1 MKGNGGRLL
10 DINDTIVAIS
20 TKLGVGAISIIR
32 VSGDNA
38 IPLVNK
44 VFRGKDLA
52 KVDSHTI
59 NYGFINNGKE
69 DIDEVL
75 VTVMKAPKTFT
86 REDIVEINCHGG
98 IATTLSILDLL
109 IEHGARQ
116 AEKGEFTK
124 RAFLNGRIDLTEA
137 ESVMDLIESKTD
149 NSRKLALSSL
159 EGNLK
164 KYINSFRDKLKHVL
178 ANIEVNIDYPEYY
191 DIEEVTRK
199 ELKEVITSL
208 EKDLKNLV
216 TKSEERQIIKNGIK
230 TIIIGRPNVG
240 KSSIL
245 NRFLKEDKAIVT
257 DIEGTTRDIVEGS
270 IIFDG
275 IELSLID
282 TAGIRDTDNL
292 AEKIGVE
299 KSLSL
304 IDKAN
309 LIIVVLNSSEELT
322 DNDKFILD
330 KVKDKN
336 PIIVLNKNDLPSKI
350 DKSKL
355 DFKHIVSTNTNTLDG
370 IEPLKEEI
378 KSMFK
383 LSEIKEDDYTYLAN
397 ERQLSLAKQ
406 ALKSLGDAKVSLDND
421 EPVDIIEIDL
431 KEVFDILGSITGES
445 YSDELLDELFAN
457 FCVGK

>member
-1 MKGNGGRLL
+1 MNEN
-10 DINDTIVAIS
+10 ICAIS
-20 TKLGVGAISIIR
+20 TALGIGAISIVR
-32 VSGDNA
+32 CSGPDVIA
-38 IPLVNK
+38 IVDRI
-44 VFRGKDLA
+44 FSGKNLNE
-52 KVDSHTI
+52 VPSHTI
-59 NYGFINNGKE
+59 HYGYIVDNGEK
-69 DIDEVL
+69 IDEVL
-75 VTVMKAPKTFT
+75 VSVMRAPKTFT
-86 REDIVEINCHGG
+86 KEDIVEINCHGG
-98 IATTLSILDLL
+98 ITTTNKVLEILLL
-109 IEHGARQ
+109 NGCRLADP
-116 AEKGEFTK
+116 GEFTK
-124 RAFLNGRIDLTEA
+124 KAFLNGRIDLVEA
-137 ESVMDLIESKTD
+137 ESINDLIESETEE
-149 NSRKLALSSL
+149 SRKYAMNRL
-159 EGNLK
+159 EGNLSQLIVK
-164 KYINSFRDKLKHVL
+164 DRQKILELQAKL
-178 ANIEVNIDYPEYY
+178 EVNYDYPEY
-191 DIEEVTRK
+191 DAPDMTH
-199 ELKEVITSL
+199 ELVRSELSEIKRDLSDL
-208 EKDLKNLV
+208 LKNAQNGRLL
-216 TKSEERQIIKNGIK
+216 KNGIDVALV
-230 TIIIGRPNVG
+230 GRPNVG

-304 IDKAN
+304 INKAN

-406 ALKSLGDAKVSLDND
+406 ALKSLSQAKVSLESD

-431 KEVFDILGSITGES
+431 MTEMIEEITPTSHLTEEA
-445 YSDELLDELFAN
+445 YSTAYLST
-457 FCVGK
+457 

>member
-1 MKGNGGRLL
+1 MS
-10 DINDTIVAIS
+10 DTIVAIS

-32 VSGDNA
+32 VSGDDA
-38 IPLVNK
+38 IFLVNK
-44 VFRGKDLA
+44 LFRGKNLT
-52 KVDSHTI
+52 KVESHTI

-75 VTVMKAPKTFT
+75 VTVMRSPKTFT

-98 IATTLSILDLL
+98 IATTLKIFDLL
-109 IEHGARQ
+109 IENGARR
-116 AEKGEFTK
+116 AEAGEFTK

-137 ESVMDLIESKTD
+137 EAVMDLIDSKTE

-159 EGNLK
+159 EGSLK
-164 KYINSFRDKLKHVL
+164 KYINIFRDKLKNVI

-191 DIEEVTRK
+191 DIEEVTKK
-199 ELKEVITSL
+199 ELKEIITDL
-208 EKDLKNLV
+208 EKDLKKLV
-216 TKSEERQIIKNGIK
+216 RKSEERQIIKNGIK

-245 NRFLKEDKAIVT
+245 NRFLKEEKAIVT

-322 DNDKFILD
+322 ENDKFILD

-336 PIIVLNKNDLPSKI
+336 PIIVLNKNDLIKKI
-350 DKSKL
+350 DKDKL
-355 DFKHIVSTNTNTLDG
+355 NFKHIVSTNTNTLDG

-397 ERQLSLAKQ
+397 ERQLSLAKK
-406 ALKSLGDAKVSLDND
+406 ALKSLEDAKVSLESD

-445 YSDELLDELFAN
+445 YCDELLDELFAN

>member
-1 MKGNGGRLL
+1 MS
-10 DINDTIVAIS
+10 DTIVAIS

-38 IPLVNK
+38 ISLVNK
-44 VFRGKDLA
+44 VFRGKDLT
-52 KVDSHTI
+52 KVESHTI
-59 NYGFINNGKE
+59 NYGFIHDGKE

-75 VTVMKAPKTFT
+75 VSVMRAPKTFT

-98 IATTLSILDLL
+98 IATTLRILDLL
-109 IEHGARQ
+109 IEEGARR
-116 AEKGEFTK
+116 AEAGEFTK

-137 ESVMDLIESKTD
+137 EAVMDLIESKTD

-406 ALKSLGDAKVSLDND
+406 ALKSLGDAKNSLESA

-431 KEVFDILGSITGES
+431 KEVFDILGYITGES

>member
-1 MKGNGGRLL
+1 MS
-10 DINDTIVAIS
+10 DTIVAIS

-32 VSGDNA
+32 VSGKDA
-38 IPLVNK
+38 ISLVNK
-44 VFRGKDLA
+44 VFRGKDLT
-52 KVDSHTI
+52 KVESHTI

-86 REDIVEINCHGG
+86 REDVVEINCHGG
-98 IATTLSILDLL
+98 IATTLSIFELL
-109 IEHGARQ
+109 IEKGARK
-116 AEKGEFTK
+116 AERGEFTK
-124 RAFLNGRIDLTEA
+124 RAFLNGRIDLTQA
-137 ESVMDLIESKTD
+137 ESVMDLIDSKTD

-159 EGNLK
+159 EGSLK
-164 KYINSFRDKLKHVL
+164 KYINSFRDKLKHVI

-191 DIEEVTRK
+191 DIEEVTKK
-199 ELKEVITSL
+199 ELKEVINDL
-208 EKDLKNLV
+208 EKDLQNLV
-216 TKSEERQIIKNGIK
+216 KKSEERQIIKNGIK

-304 IDKAN
+304 INKAN
-309 LIIVVLNSSEELT
+309 LIIVVLNSSEELN

-336 PIIVLNKNDLPSKI
+336 PIIVLNKNDLSKKI
-350 DKSKL
+350 DTDKL
-355 DFKHIVSTNTNTLDG
+355 DFKHIASTNTNTLDG

-397 ERQLSLAKQ
+397 ERQLTLAKK
-406 ALKSLGDAKVSLDND
+406 ALKSLGDAKVSLEYD

>member
-1 MKGNGGRLL
+1 MS
-10 DINDTIVAIS
+10 DTIVAIS

-32 VSGDNA
+32 VSGKDS
-38 IPLVNK
+38 ITLVNK
-44 VFRGKDLA
+44 IFRGKDLT
-52 KVDSHTI
+52 KVESHTI

-75 VTVMKAPKTFT
+75 VTVMRSPKTFT
-86 REDIVEINCHGG
+86 REDVVEINCHGG
-98 IATTLSILDLL
+98 IATTLSIFELL
-109 IEHGARQ
+109 IEKGARK
-116 AEKGEFTK
+116 AERGEFTK
-124 RAFLNGRIDLTEA
+124 RAFLNGRIDLTQA
-137 ESVMDLIESKTD
+137 ESVMDLIDSKTD

-159 EGNLK
+159 EGSLK
-164 KYINSFRDKLKHVL
+164 KYINSFRDKLKHVI

-191 DIEEVTRK
+191 DIEEVTKK
-199 ELKEVITSL
+199 ELKDVINDL
-208 EKDLKNLV
+208 EKDLQNLV
-216 TKSEERQIIKNGIK
+216 KKSEERQIIKNGIK

-304 IDKAN
+304 IDNAN
-309 LIIVVLNSSEELT
+309 LIIVVLNYSEELN

-336 PIIVLNKNDLPSKI
+336 PIIVLNKNDLPKKI
-350 DKSKL
+350 DTDKL

-397 ERQLSLAKQ
+397 ERQLTLAKK
-406 ALKSLGDAKVSLDND
+406 ALKSLGNAKVSLEND

>member
-1 MKGNGGRLL
+1 MS
-10 DINDTIVAIS
+10 DTIVAIS

-32 VSGDNA
+32 VSGKDS
-38 IPLVNK
+38 ITLVNK
-44 VFRGKDLA
+44 IFRGKDLT
-52 KVDSHTI
+52 KVESHTI

-75 VTVMKAPKTFT
+75 VTVMRSPKTFT
-86 REDIVEINCHGG
+86 REDVVEINCHGG
-98 IATTLSILDLL
+98 IATTLSIFELL
-109 IEHGARQ
+109 IEKGARK

-124 RAFLNGRIDLTEA
+124 RAFLNGRIDLTQA
-137 ESVMDLIESKTD
+137 ESVMDLIDSKTD

-159 EGNLK
+159 EGSLK
-164 KYINSFRDKLKHVL
+164 KYINSFRDKLKHVI

-191 DIEEVTRK
+191 DIEEVTKK
-199 ELKEVITSL
+199 ELKEVITDL
-208 EKDLKNLV
+208 EKDLQNLV
-216 TKSEERQIIKNGIK
+216 KKSEERQIIKNGIK

-304 IDKAN
+304 INKAN
-309 LIIVVLNSSEELT
+309 LIIVVLNSSEKLN

-336 PIIVLNKNDLPSKI
+336 PIIVLNKNDLPKKI
-350 DKSKL
+350 DKDKL

-397 ERQLSLAKQ
+397 ERQLTLAKK
-406 ALKSLGDAKVSLDND
+406 ALKSLGNAKVSLEND

>member
-1 MKGNGGRLL
+1 MS
-10 DINDTIVAIS
+10 DTIVAIS
-20 TKLGVGAISIIR
+20 TKLGVGAISIVR
-32 VSGDNA
+32 VSGKDA
-38 IPLVNK
+38 ISLVNK
-44 VFRGKDLA
+44 VFRGKDLT
-52 KVDSHTI
+52 KVESHTI

-75 VTVMKAPKTFT
+75 VTVMKSPKTFT
-86 REDIVEINCHGG
+86 REDVVEINCHGG
-98 IATTLSILDLL
+98 IATTLSIFELL
-109 IEHGARQ
+109 IEKGARK
-116 AEKGEFTK
+116 AERGEFTK

-137 ESVMDLIESKTD
+137 EAVMDLIDSKTD

-159 EGNLK
+159 EGSLK
-164 KYINSFRDKLKHVL
+164 KYINSFRDKLKHVI

-191 DIEEVTRK
+191 DIEEVTKK
-199 ELKEVITSL
+199 ELKEVITDL
-208 EKDLKNLV
+208 EKDLQNLV
-216 TKSEERQIIKNGIK
+216 KKSEERQIIKNGIK

-292 AEKIGVE
+292 AEKMGVE

-304 IDKAN
+304 IDNAN
-309 LIIVVLNSSEELT
+309 LIIVVLNSSEKLN

-336 PIIVLNKNDLPSKI
+336 PIIVLNKNDLPKKI
-350 DKSKL
+350 DTDKL

-397 ERQLSLAKQ
+397 ERQLTFAKK
-406 ALKSLGDAKVSLDND
+406 ALKSLGNAKVSLEND

>member
-1 MKGNGGRLL
+1 MS
-10 DINDTIVAIS
+10 DTIVAIS
-20 TKLGVGAISIIR
+20 TKLGVGAISIVR
-32 VSGDNA
+32 VSGKDS
-38 IPLVNK
+38 ITLVNK
-44 VFRGKDLA
+44 IFRGKDLT
-52 KVDSHTI
+52 KVESHTI

-75 VTVMKAPKTFT
+75 VTVMRSPKTFT
-86 REDIVEINCHGG
+86 REDVVEINCHGG
-98 IATTLSILDLL
+98 IATTLSIFELL
-109 IEHGARQ
+109 IEKGARK
-116 AEKGEFTK
+116 AERGEFTK

-137 ESVMDLIESKTD
+137 EAVMDLIDSKTD

-159 EGNLK
+159 EGSLK
-164 KYINSFRDKLKHVL
+164 KYINSFRDKLKHVI

-191 DIEEVTRK
+191 DIEEVTKK
-199 ELKEVITSL
+199 ELKEVITDL
-208 EKDLKNLV
+208 EKDLQNLV
-216 TKSEERQIIKNGIK
+216 KKSEERQIIKNGIK
-230 TIIIGRPNVG
+230 TVIIGRPNVG

-304 IDKAN
+304 IDNAN
-309 LIIVVLNSSEELT
+309 LIIVVLNSSEELN

-336 PIIVLNKNDLPSKI
+336 PIIVLNKNDLPKKI
-350 DKSKL
+350 DTDKL
-355 DFKHIVSTNTNTLDG
+355 DFKHIVSTNTNSLDG

-397 ERQLSLAKQ
+397 ERQLTLAKK
-406 ALKSLGDAKVSLDND
+406 ALKSLGDAKVSLETDA
-421 EPVDIIEIDL
+421 PVDIIEIDL

>member
-1 MKGNGGRLL
+1 M
-10 DINDTIVAIS
+10 INDTIVAIS

-397 ERQLSLAKQ
+397 ERQLSLAKK
-406 ALKSLGDAKVSLDND
+406 ALKSLSQAKVSLESD
-421 EPVDIIEIDL
+421 EPIDIIEIDL

>member
-1 MKGNGGRLL
+1 MR
-10 DINDTIVAIS
+10 S
-20 TKLGVGAISIIR
+20 
-32 VSGDNA
+32 
-38 IPLVNK
+38 
-44 VFRGKDLA
+44 
-52 KVDSHTI
+52 
-59 NYGFINNGKE
+59 
-69 DIDEVL
+69 
-75 VTVMKAPKTFT
+75 PKTFT

-98 IATTLSILDLL
+98 IATTLRILDLL
-109 IEHGARQ
+109 IEEGGRR
-116 AEKGEFTK
+116 AEAGEFTK

-137 ESVMDLIESKTD
+137 EAVMDLIESKTD

-159 EGNLK
+159 EGSLK

-191 DIEEVTRK
+191 DIEEVTKK

-208 EKDLKNLV
+208 EKDLKTLV

-397 ERQLSLAKQ
+397 ERQLNLAKQ
-406 ALKSLGDAKVSLDND
+406 ALKSLGNAKTSLESA

>member
-1 MKGNGGRLL
+1 MS
-10 DINDTIVAIS
+10 DTIVAIS

-38 IPLVNK
+38 ISLVNK
-44 VFRGKDLA
+44 VFKGKDLT
-52 KVDSHTI
+52 KVESHTI
-59 NYGFINNGKE
+59 NYGFIHDGKE

-75 VTVMKAPKTFT
+75 VSVMRSPKTFT

-98 IATTLSILDLL
+98 IATTLRILDLL
-109 IEHGARQ
+109 IENGGRR
-116 AEKGEFTK
+116 AEAGEFTK

-137 ESVMDLIESKTD
+137 EAVMDLIESKTD

-282 TAGIRDTDNL
+282 TAGIRDTDNI

-406 ALKSLGDAKVSLDND
+406 ALKSLGDAKTSLESD

>member
-1 MKGNGGRLL
+1 MS
-10 DINDTIVAIS
+10 DTIVAIS
-20 TKLGVGAISIIR
+20 TKLGVGAISIVR
-32 VSGDNA
+32 VSGKDA
-38 IPLVNK
+38 ISLVNK
-44 VFRGKDLA
+44 VFRGKDLT
-52 KVDSHTI
+52 KVESHTI

-75 VTVMKAPKTFT
+75 VTVMRSPKTFT
-86 REDIVEINCHGG
+86 REDVVEINCHGG
-98 IATTLSILDLL
+98 IATTLSIFELL
-109 IEHGARQ
+109 IEKGARK
-116 AEKGEFTK
+116 AERGEFTK
-124 RAFLNGRIDLTEA
+124 RAFLNGRIDLTQA
-137 ESVMDLIESKTD
+137 ESVMDLIDSKTD

-159 EGNLK
+159 EGSLK
-164 KYINSFRDKLKHVL
+164 KYINSFRDKLKHVI

-191 DIEEVTRK
+191 DIEEVTKK
-199 ELKEVITSL
+199 ELKEVINDL
-208 EKDLKNLV
+208 EKDLQNLV
-216 TKSEERQIIKNGIK
+216 KKSEERQIIKNGIK

-304 IDKAN
+304 IDNAN
-309 LIIVVLNSSEELT
+309 LIIVVLNSSEELN

-336 PIIVLNKNDLPSKI
+336 PIIVLNKNDLPKKT
-350 DKSKL
+350 DTDKL
-355 DFKHIVSTNTNTLDG
+355 DFKHIVSTNTNSLDG

-397 ERQLSLAKQ
+397 ERQLSLAKK
-406 ALKSLGDAKVSLDND
+406 ALKSLGDAKISLENN

>member
-1 MKGNGGRLL
+1 MQ
-10 DINDTIVAIS
+10 DTIVAIS

-32 VSGDNA
+32 VSGEDS
-38 IPLVNK
+38 ISLVNK
-44 VFRGKDLA
+44 IFRGKDLT
-52 KVDSHTI
+52 KVESHTI

-69 DIDEVL
+69 DLDEVL

-86 REDIVEINCHGG
+86 REDVVEINCHGG
-98 IATTLSILDLL
+98 IATTLSILELL
-109 IEHGARQ
+109 IEQGARQ

-124 RAFLNGRIDLTEA
+124 RAFLNGRIDLTQA
-137 ESVMDLIESKTD
+137 ESVMDLIDSKTES
-149 NSRKLALSSL
+149 SRKLALSSL
-159 EGNLK
+159 EGSLK
-164 KYINSFRDKLKHVL
+164 KYIQSFRNKLKHVI

-191 DIEEVTRK
+191 DIEEVTKK
-199 ELKEVITSL
+199 ELKEVITNL
-208 EKDLKNLV
+208 EKDLQNLV
-216 TKSEERQIIKNGIK
+216 KKSEERQIIKNGIK

-270 IIFDG
+270 ITFDG

-304 IDKAN
+304 IDNAN
-309 LIIVVLNSSEELT
+309 LIIVVLNASEELT
-322 DNDKFILD
+322 ENDKFILD

-378 KSMFK
+378 KNMFK

-406 ALKSLGDAKVSLDND
+406 ALKSLQDAKVSLDKD
-421 EPVDIIEIDL
+421 APVDIIEIDL
-431 KEVFDILGSITGES
+431 KEVFEILGSITGES

>member
-1 MKGNGGRLL
+1 MQ
-10 DINDTIVAIS
+10 DTIVAIS

-32 VSGDNA
+32 VSGDDS
-38 IPLVNK
+38 ISLVNK
-44 VFRGKDLA
+44 VFRGKDLT
-52 KVDSHTI
+52 KVESHTI

-69 DIDEVL
+69 DLDEVL

-86 REDIVEINCHGG
+86 REDVVEINCHGG
-98 IATTLSILDLL
+98 IATTLSILELL
-109 IEHGARQ
+109 IEQGARQ

-124 RAFLNGRIDLTEA
+124 RAFLNGRIDLTQA
-137 ESVMDLIESKTD
+137 ESVMDLIDSKTES
-149 NSRKLALSSL
+149 SRKLALSSL
-159 EGNLK
+159 EGSLK

-191 DIEEVTRK
+191 DIEEVTKK
-199 ELKEVITSL
+199 ELKEVITNL
-208 EKDLKNLV
+208 EKDLQNLV
-216 TKSEERQIIKNGIK
+216 KKSEERQIIKNGIK

-270 IIFDG
+270 ITFDG

-304 IDKAN
+304 IDNAN
-309 LIIVVLNSSEELT
+309 LIIVVLNASEELT
-322 DNDKFILD
+322 ENDKFILD

-397 ERQLSLAKQ
+397 ERQLTLAKK
-406 ALKSLGDAKVSLDND
+406 ALKSLGNAKVSLEND

>member
-1 MKGNGGRLL
+1 MS
-10 DINDTIVAIS
+10 DTIVAIS

-38 IPLVNK
+38 ISLVNK
-44 VFRGKDLA
+44 VFRGKDLT
-52 KVDSHTI
+52 KVESHTI
-59 NYGFINNGKE
+59 NYGFIHDRKE

-75 VTVMKAPKTFT
+75 VSVMRSPKTFT

-98 IATTLSILDLL
+98 IATTLRILDLL
-109 IEHGARQ
+109 IENGGRR
-116 AEKGEFTK
+116 AEAGEFTK

-137 ESVMDLIESKTD
+137 EAVMDLIESKTD

-421 EPVDIIEIDL
+421 EHVDIIEIDL

>member
-1 MKGNGGRLL
+1 MS
-10 DINDTIVAIS
+10 DTIVAIS

-38 IPLVNK
+38 ISLVNK
-44 VFRGKDLA
+44 VFRGKDLT
-52 KVDSHTI
+52 KVESHTI
-59 NYGFINNGKE
+59 NYGFIHDGKE

-75 VTVMKAPKTFT
+75 VSVMRAPKTFT

-98 IATTLSILDLL
+98 IATTLRILDLL
-109 IEHGARQ
+109 IEEGARR
-116 AEKGEFTK
+116 AEAGEFTK

-137 ESVMDLIESKTD
+137 EAVMDLIESKTD

-159 EGNLK
+159 EGSLK

-406 ALKSLGDAKVSLDND
+406 ALKSLGDAKNSLESA

-431 KEVFDILGSITGES
+431 KEVFDILGYITGES

>member
-1 MKGNGGRLL
+1 MS
-10 DINDTIVAIS
+10 DTIVAIS
-20 TKLGVGAISIIR
+20 TKLGVGAISIVR
-32 VSGDNA
+32 VSGKDA
-38 IPLVNK
+38 ISLVNK
-44 VFRGKDLA
+44 VFRGKDLT
-52 KVDSHTI
+52 KVESHTI

-75 VTVMKAPKTFT
+75 VTVMRSPKTFT
-86 REDIVEINCHGG
+86 REDVVEINCHGG
-98 IATTLSILDLL
+98 IATTLSIFELL
-109 IEHGARQ
+109 IEKGARK
-116 AEKGEFTK
+116 AERGEFTK
-124 RAFLNGRIDLTEA
+124 RAFLNGRIDLTQA
-137 ESVMDLIESKTD
+137 ESVMDLIDSKTD

-159 EGNLK
+159 EGSLK
-164 KYINSFRDKLKHVL
+164 KYINSFRDKLKHVI

-191 DIEEVTRK
+191 DIEEVTKK
-199 ELKEVITSL
+199 ELKEVITDL
-208 EKDLKNLV
+208 EKDLQNLV
-216 TKSEERQIIKNGIK
+216 KKSEERQIIKNGIK

-304 IDKAN
+304 INKAN
-309 LIIVVLNSSEELT
+309 LIIVVLNSSEKLN

-336 PIIVLNKNDLPSKI
+336 PIIVLNKNDLPKKI
-350 DKSKL
+350 DTDKL

-397 ERQLSLAKQ
+397 ERQLTLAKK
-406 ALKSLGDAKVSLDND
+406 ALKSLGDAKVSLENN

>member
-1 MKGNGGRLL
+1 MS
-10 DINDTIVAIS
+10 DTIVAIS

-38 IPLVNK
+38 ISLVNK
-44 VFRGKDLA
+44 IFRGKDLT
-52 KVDSHTI
+52 KVESHTI
-59 NYGFINNGKE
+59 NYGFIHDGKE

-75 VTVMKAPKTFT
+75 VSVMRAPKTFT

-98 IATTLSILDLL
+98 IATTLRILDLL
-109 IEHGARQ
+109 IENGGRR
-116 AEKGEFTK
+116 AEAGEFTK

-137 ESVMDLIESKTD
+137 EAVMDLIESKTD

-159 EGNLK
+159 EGSLK

-397 ERQLSLAKQ
+397 ERQLSLAKK
-406 ALKSLGDAKVSLDND
+406 ALKSLSQAKVSLESD

>member
-1 MKGNGGRLL
+1 MQ
-10 DINDTIVAIS
+10 DTIVAIS

-32 VSGDNA
+32 VSGNNA

-44 VFRGKDLA
+44 VFRGKDLP

-59 NYGFINNGKE
+59 NYGFINDGIE
-69 DIDEVL
+69 DVDEVL
-75 VTVMKAPKTFT
+75 VSVMKAPKTFT

-98 IATTLSILDLL
+98 ISTTLKILDLL
-109 IEHGARQ
+109 IEEGARR

-137 ESVMDLIESKTD
+137 EAVMDLIESKTD

-159 EGNLK
+159 EGSLK

-191 DIEEVTRK
+191 DIEEVTKK
-199 ELKEVITSL
+199 ELKEVIKSL

-282 TAGIRDTDNL
+282 TAGIRETDNL

-299 KSLSL
+299 KSISL

-336 PIIVLNKNDLPSKI
+336 PIIVLNKNDLKAKI

-355 DFKHIVSTNTNTLDG
+355 DFKHIVSTNTNTQDG
-370 IEPLKEEI
+370 IDTLKDEI

-383 LSEIKEDDYTYLAN
+383 LEEINEDDYTYLAN

-406 ALKSLGDAKVSLDND
+406 ALKSLRDAKNSLESD

>member
-1 MKGNGGRLL
+1 MS
-10 DINDTIVAIS
+10 DTIVAIS
-20 TKLGVGAISIIR
+20 TKLGVGAISIVR
-32 VSGDNA
+32 VSGKDA
-38 IPLVNK
+38 ISLVNK
-44 VFRGKDLA
+44 VFRGKDLT
-52 KVDSHTI
+52 KVESHTI

-75 VTVMKAPKTFT
+75 VTVMRSPKTFT
-86 REDIVEINCHGG
+86 REDVVEINCHGG
-98 IATTLSILDLL
+98 IATTLSIFELL
-109 IEHGARQ
+109 IEKGARK
-116 AEKGEFTK
+116 AERGEFTK

-137 ESVMDLIESKTD
+137 EAVMDLIDSKTD

-159 EGNLK
+159 EGSLK
-164 KYINSFRDKLKHVL
+164 KYINSFRDKLKHII

-191 DIEEVTRK
+191 DIEEVTKK
-199 ELKEVITSL
+199 ELKEVITDL
-208 EKDLKNLV
+208 EKDLQSLV
-216 TKSEERQIIKNGIK
+216 KKSEERQIIKNGIK

-304 IDKAN
+304 IDNAN
-309 LIIVVLNSSEELT
+309 LIIVVLNSSEELN

-330 KVKDKN
+330 KVKNKN
-336 PIIVLNKNDLPSKI
+336 PIIVLNKNDLPKKI
-350 DKSKL
+350 DTDKL

-397 ERQLSLAKQ
+397 ERQLTLAKK
-406 ALKSLGDAKVSLDND
+406 ALKSLEDAKVSLESD

>member
-1 MKGNGGRLL
+1 MS
-10 DINDTIVAIS
+10 DTIVAIS
-20 TKLGVGAISIIR
+20 TKLGVGAISIVR
-32 VSGDNA
+32 VSGKDA
-38 IPLVNK
+38 ISLVNK
-44 VFRGKDLA
+44 VFRGKDLT
-52 KVDSHTI
+52 KVESHTI

-75 VTVMKAPKTFT
+75 VTVMRSPKTFT
-86 REDIVEINCHGG
+86 REDVVEINCHGG
-98 IATTLSILDLL
+98 IATTLSIFELL
-109 IEHGARQ
+109 IEKGARK
-116 AEKGEFTK
+116 AERGEFTK
-124 RAFLNGRIDLTEA
+124 RAFLNGRIDLTQA
-137 ESVMDLIESKTD
+137 ESVMDLIDSKTD

-159 EGNLK
+159 EGSLK
-164 KYINSFRDKLKHVL
+164 KYINSFRDKLKHVI

-191 DIEEVTRK
+191 DIEEVTKK
-199 ELKEVITSL
+199 ELKEVITDL
-208 EKDLKNLV
+208 EKDLQNLV
-216 TKSEERQIIKNGIK
+216 KKSEERQIIKNGIK

-304 IDKAN
+304 IDNAN
-309 LIIVVLNSSEELT
+309 LIIVVLNSSEELN

-336 PIIVLNKNDLPSKI
+336 PIIVLNKNDLPKKI
-350 DKSKL
+350 DTDKL
-355 DFKHIVSTNTNTLDG
+355 DFKHIVSTNTNSLDG

-397 ERQLSLAKQ
+397 ERQLTLAKK
-406 ALKSLGDAKVSLDND
+406 ALKSLEDAKVSLESD

>member
-1 MKGNGGRLL
+1 MS
-10 DINDTIVAIS
+10 DTIVAIS

-38 IPLVNK
+38 ISLVNK
-44 VFRGKDLA
+44 VFRGKDLT

-59 NYGFINNGKE
+59 NYGFIHDGKE

-75 VTVMKAPKTFT
+75 VTVMRSPKTFT

-98 IATTLSILDLL
+98 ISTTLRILDLL
-109 IEHGARQ
+109 IENGGRR
-116 AEKGEFTK
+116 AEAGEFTK

-137 ESVMDLIESKTD
+137 EAVMDLIESKTD

-159 EGNLK
+159 EGSLK

-191 DIEEVTRK
+191 DIEEVTKK

-336 PIIVLNKNDLPSKI
+336 PIIVLNKNDLPIKI

-406 ALKSLGDAKVSLDND
+406 ALKSLVDAKNSLESD

>member
-1 MKGNGGRLL
+1 M
-10 DINDTIVAIS
+10 NDTIVAIS

-32 VSGDNA
+32 VSGKDS
-38 IPLVNK
+38 ISLVNEIFK
-44 VFRGKDLA
+44 GKDLS
-52 KVDSHTI
+52 KVPSHTI

-75 VTVMKAPKTFT
+75 VTVMKSPKTFT
-86 REDIVEINCHGG
+86 REDVVEINCHGG
-98 IATTLSILDLL
+98 IATTLSIFELL
-109 IEHGARQ
+109 IEKGARK
-116 AEKGEFTK
+116 AEPGEFTK

-137 ESVMDLIESKTD
+137 EAVMDLIDSKTE
-149 NSRKLALSSL
+149 NSRKLAVASL
-159 EGNLK
+159 EGSLK

-191 DIEEVTRK
+191 DIEEVTKK
-199 ELKEVITSL
+199 ELKEVITEL
-208 EKDLKNLV
+208 EKDLQNLV

-304 IDKAN
+304 IDNAN
-309 LIIVVLNSSEELT
+309 LIIVVLNSSEELNE
-322 DNDKFILD
+322 NDKFILD
-330 KVKDKN
+330 KVTDKN

-350 DKSKL
+350 DKDKL
-355 DFKHIVSTNTNTLDG
+355 DFKHIVTTNTNTIDG
-370 IEPLKEEI
+370 IDPLKEEI

-383 LSEIKEDDYTYLAN
+383 LSEIEEDDYTYLAN
-397 ERQLSLAKQ
+397 ERQLTLAKQ
-406 ALKSLGDAKVSLDND
+406 ALKSLSDAKVSLESD

>member
-1 MKGNGGRLL
+1 MS
-10 DINDTIVAIS
+10 DTIVAIS
-20 TKLGVGAISIIR
+20 TKLGVGAISIVR
-32 VSGDNA
+32 VSGKDA
-38 IPLVNK
+38 ISLVNK
-44 VFRGKDLA
+44 VFRGKDLT
-52 KVDSHTI
+52 KVESHTI

-75 VTVMKAPKTFT
+75 VTVMRSPKTFT
-86 REDIVEINCHGG
+86 REDVVEINCHGG
-98 IATTLSILDLL
+98 IATTLSIFELL
-109 IEHGARQ
+109 IEKGARK
-116 AEKGEFTK
+116 AERGEFTK
-124 RAFLNGRIDLTEA
+124 RAFLNGRIDLTQA
-137 ESVMDLIESKTD
+137 ESVMDLIDSKTD

-159 EGNLK
+159 EGSLK
-164 KYINSFRDKLKHVL
+164 KYINSFRDKLKHVI

-191 DIEEVTRK
+191 DIEEVTKK
-199 ELKEVITSL
+199 ELKEVITDL
-208 EKDLKNLV
+208 EKDLQNLV
-216 TKSEERQIIKNGIK
+216 KKSEERQIIKNGIK

-304 IDKAN
+304 INKAN
-309 LIIVVLNSSEELT
+309 LIIVVLNSSEKLN

-336 PIIVLNKNDLPSKI
+336 PIIVLNKNDLPKKI
-350 DKSKL
+350 DTDKL
-355 DFKHIVSTNTNTLDG
+355 DFKHIVSTNTNSLDG

-397 ERQLSLAKQ
+397 ERQLTLAKK
-406 ALKSLGDAKVSLDND
+406 ALKSLGDAKISLENN

>member
-1 MKGNGGRLL
+1 M
-10 DINDTIVAIS
+10 NDTIVAIS

-32 VSGDNA
+32 VSGKDS
-38 IPLVNK
+38 ISLVNEIFK
-44 VFRGKDLA
+44 GKDLSE
-52 KVDSHTI
+52 VPSHTI

-75 VTVMKAPKTFT
+75 ITVMKSPKTFT

-98 IATTLSILDLL
+98 IATTLSIFELL
-109 IEHGARQ
+109 IEKGARK
-116 AEKGEFTK
+116 AEPGEFTK

-137 ESVMDLIESKTD
+137 EAVMDLIDSKTE
-149 NSRKLALSSL
+149 NSRKLAVASL
-159 EGNLK
+159 EGSLK

-191 DIEEVTRK
+191 DIEEVTKK
-199 ELKEVITSL
+199 ELKEVITEL
-208 EKDLKNLV
+208 EKDLQNLV

-304 IDKAN
+304 IDNAN
-309 LIIVVLNSSEELT
+309 LIIVVLNSSEELNE
-322 DNDKFILD
+322 NDKFILD
-330 KVKDKN
+330 KVTDKN

-350 DKSKL
+350 DKDKL
-355 DFKHIVSTNTNTLDG
+355 DFKHIVTTNTNTIDG
-370 IEPLKEEI
+370 IDPLKEEI

-383 LSEIKEDDYTYLAN
+383 LSEIEEDDYTYLAN
-397 ERQLSLAKQ
+397 ERQLTLAKQ
-406 ALKSLGDAKVSLDND
+406 ALKSLSDAKVSLESD

>member
-1 MKGNGGRLL
+1 MT
-10 DINDTIVAIS
+10 DTIVAIS
-20 TKLGVGAISIIR
+20 TKLGVGAISIVR
-32 VSGDNA
+32 VSGKDA
-38 IPLVNK
+38 ISLVNK
-44 VFRGKDLA
+44 VFRGKDLT
-52 KVDSHTI
+52 KVESHTI

-75 VTVMKAPKTFT
+75 VTVMRSPKTFT
-86 REDIVEINCHGG
+86 REDVVEINCHGG
-98 IATTLSILDLL
+98 IATTLSIFELL
-109 IEHGARQ
+109 IEKGARK
-116 AEKGEFTK
+116 AERGEFTK
-124 RAFLNGRIDLTEA
+124 RAFLNGRIDLTQA
-137 ESVMDLIESKTD
+137 ESVMELIDSKTD
-149 NSRKLALSSL
+149 NSRKLALLSL
-159 EGNLK
+159 EGSLK
-164 KYINSFRDKLKHVL
+164 KYINSFRDKLKHVI

-191 DIEEVTRK
+191 DIEEVTKK
-199 ELKEVITSL
+199 ELKEVITDL
-208 EKDLKNLV
+208 EKDLQNLV
-216 TKSEERQIIKNGIK
+216 KKSEERQIIKNGIK

-304 IDKAN
+304 IDNAN
-309 LIIVVLNSSEELT
+309 LIIVVLNSSEELN

-336 PIIVLNKNDLPSKI
+336 PIIVLNKNDLPKKI
-350 DKSKL
+350 DTDKL

-397 ERQLSLAKQ
+397 ERQLTLAKK
-406 ALKSLGDAKVSLDND
+406 ALKSLEDAKVSLESD

>member
-1 MKGNGGRLL
+1 MS
-10 DINDTIVAIS
+10 DTIVAIS

-38 IPLVNK
+38 ISLVNK
-44 VFRGKDLA
+44 VFRGKDLT
-52 KVDSHTI
+52 KVESHTI
-59 NYGFINNGKE
+59 NYGFIHDGKE

-75 VTVMKAPKTFT
+75 VSVMRSPKTFT

-98 IATTLSILDLL
+98 ISTTLRILDLL
-109 IEHGARQ
+109 IENGGRR
-116 AEKGEFTK
+116 AEAGEFTK

-137 ESVMDLIESKTD
+137 EAVMDLIESKTD

-336 PIIVLNKNDLPSKI
+336 SIIVLNKNDLPSKI

-406 ALKSLGDAKVSLDND
+406 ALKSLGDAKTSLESA

-431 KEVFDILGSITGES
+431 KEVFDILGYITGES